1 MSIAAGLQISVLGPL
16 EVHAGD
22 RPVDLGPARQRAVL
36 AALLLTPGE
45 AVTTERLTEAVWP
58 RNPPSAVMTTLHS
71 YVSNLRRKLEPSS
84 PPRCRNRILRREPSG
99 YVLAVAPELID
110 VCRFEQLLRDGRR
123 LLLEGRHQA
132 ASRTLETCLA
142 LWRGAPYPEMCDD
155 ELGAQAATRLEELR
169 LLALESRWEAEL
181 AQERDYSVIAA
192 DLATLSMKFPTR
204 ERLSWLHMQA
214 LYRAGRQAEALKVY
228 HQTRRLLAD
237 EYGVDPCPEL
247 QDLFGSILRGVSA
260 VQRAR
265 PGAVI

>member
-1 MSIAAGLQISVLGPL
+1 M
-16 EVHAGD
+16 
-22 RPVDLGPARQRAVL
+22 
-36 AALLLTPGE
+36 
-45 AVTTERLTEAVWP
+45 
-58 RNPPSAVMTTLHS
+58 
-71 YVSNLRRKLEPSS
+71 
-84 PPRCRNRILRREPSG
+84 
-99 YVLAVAPELID
+99 APELID